1 MELDDAVTNVTNEL
15 SQELI
20 LRRRENVGT
29 SRSRGVEIE
38 AEGPVGE
45 LAGGPVEVGV
55 GDLGTDAEVTEDD
68 RAGLT
73 GLSIAQVPRHQ
84 GSLRLGW
91 TAPDPRGLRIDL
103 RVRYL
108 GDAFDDDLNLLPLG
122 DATVVDLRLARPIGP
137 IERGAEVF
145 VAAENLLDESY
156 AAGRTPVT
164 TLGPPRL
171 VRLGITWRP

>member
-1 MELDDAVTNVTNEL
+1 
-15 SQELI
+15 
-20 LRRRENVGT
+20 
-29 SRSRGVEIE
+29 
-38 AEGPVGE
+38 
-45 LAGGPVEVGV
+45 
-55 GDLGTDAEVTEDD
+55 
-68 RAGLT
+68 LT
-73 GLSIAQVPRHQ
+73 GKRIAQVPRHQ

-91 TAPDPRGLRIDL
+91 TAPDPAALRIDL

-108 GDAFDDDLNLLPLG
+108 GDAFDDDRNLLPLG